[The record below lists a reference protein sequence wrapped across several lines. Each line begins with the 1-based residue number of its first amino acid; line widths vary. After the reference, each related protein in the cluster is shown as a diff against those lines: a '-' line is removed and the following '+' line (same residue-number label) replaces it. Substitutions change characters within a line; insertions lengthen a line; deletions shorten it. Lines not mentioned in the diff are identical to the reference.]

1 MAWHAPGQPTPQT
14 SGFVQYLEELRA
26 HPARLVV
33 ALVATL
39 VAIAVLLIFQ
49 PSPGSANAL
58 VVAPRAR
65 VAPADAASVLRAAAG
80 RCPGLDWRI
89 LAGIYTVET
98 RDGRLVQRSSAGA
111 VGPMQFLPST
121 WAAYA
126 TDGDGDGR
134 ADPNSLPDAAA
145 GASRLLCAN
154 GGNHPSGLSD
164 ALYSYNHS
172 WAYVAQVEA
181 AAHRLARGRSPA

>member
-39 VAIAVLLIFQ
+39 VAIAVLLI
-49 PSPGSANAL
+49 
-58 VVAPRAR
+58 
-65 VAPADAASVLRAAAG
+65 
-80 RCPGLDWRI
+80 
-89 LAGIYTVET
+89 
-98 RDGRLVQRSSAGA
+98 
-111 VGPMQFLPST
+111 FLPST